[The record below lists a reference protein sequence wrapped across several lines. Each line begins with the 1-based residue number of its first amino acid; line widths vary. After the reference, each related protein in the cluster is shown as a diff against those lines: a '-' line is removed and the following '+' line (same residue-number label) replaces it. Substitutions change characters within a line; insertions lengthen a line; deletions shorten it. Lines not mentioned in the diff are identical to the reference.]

1 MYLQIC
7 ALVFVWRD
15 AFFSDTQSGEQGDAA
30 LLASWYGW
38 LSEICSEAGDFRC
51 GCGQCVAAISLCG
64 SEEAVCKRSE
74 LALVLCRTAMRAQ
87 QKGIHLR
94 SLEKAQQR
102 RAVT

>member
-51 GCGQCVAAISLCG
+51 GCVQCVAAISLCG

-102 RAVT
+102 KAVT